1 MKLNNQTINFDEDYH
16 KIFVNDQT
24 YHQLMLPYR
33 MAMGLTKAILEGLN
47 EEMRCTYA
55 HSPIQYIQSR
65 IKEPESIIEKLYR
78 RGFEVSRQGLWQLQ
92 DITGLRVI
100 CKYVNDIYYIRE
112 RLLLQKDIELV
123 RESDYIKNPKPNG
136 YRSYHLIITV
146 PVVNSDGKSYVPV
159 EIQICTMAMDMW
171 ASLEHTL
178 RYKSDFN
185 ADDKITKRLFLC
197 SKMLEEV
204 DGEMQEIYQK
214 LNDQWGSIEH
224 K

>member
-1 MKLNNQTINFDEDYH
+1 MEFKRGEFDFAQDYQ
-16 KIFVNDQT
+16 KIFVNEQT

-33 MAMGLTKAILEGLN
+33 MALGVTKAILEGLN

-55 HSPIQYIQSR
+55 HSPIHYIQSR
-65 IKEPESIIEKLYR
+65 IKSPESIIEKLYR
-78 RGFEVSRQGLWQLQ
+78 RGFAISRHGLWQLQ

-112 RLLLQKDIELV
+112 RLLLQRDIVLV

-146 PVVNSDGKSYVPV
+146 PVYNSDGKTLVPV
-159 EIQICTMAMDMW
+159 EIQICTMGMDMW
-171 ASLEHTL
+171 ASLEHNL
-178 RYKSDFN
+178 RYKSEYDAN
-185 ADDKITKRLFLC
+185 DKIGKRLFLC

-204 DGEMQEIYQK
+204 DDEMQEIYQQ
-214 LNDQWGSIEH
+214 LNDQWGTINQ
-224 K
+224 